1 MRRSLVVLLVAAG
14 FAAIPVAAQPPQPR
28 DLDNAAAFARLY
40 GVVRYFYPSD
50 AGASLAWNRFAVH
63 GVRLVRAART
73 TTELE
78 RSLKALFA
86 PLGPGIEIGRTLPP
100 APAPGTPDKTLI
112 AWRYLGA
119 GMDAATQGTQGPYQG
134 KRTNRANQAP
144 PVVDG
149 SVVMLQTVPALP
161 LRGKTIR
168 LRGFVRAAAGGAGGG
183 ASLWLRVDRPNQQLG
198 FFDNMMDRQV
208 RDPSWREYTIEGPVA
223 DDAANVA
230 FGTLATGTLT
240 ADFDGINLEI
250 KDASG
255 AWTPVAIQD
264 GGFEASPDGGWIR
277 GGNSKTAGVSRPG
290 GQAAEGERFLH
301 IEGAASL
308 AITAEVFDADP
319 PAPGAHVD
327 VELGA
332 GLKARVRLALT
343 DAEARG
349 GATASASI
357 DALKT
362 ALDAIG
368 DSPEQPD
375 IDTRAADVV
384 VAWNVFRHFYPY
396 WTEAGVDWNTR
407 LRPQLEIA
415 AAAKSRNA
423 QRDALRLLVA
433 DARDGHGGVNDR
445 RRRVAA
451 GWLPIALEVRE
462 KRVVIVA
469 SRAPNDAPVG
479 AVVTTIDGVPA
490 DTRLADLMKL
500 SSGTS
505 QWRER
510 RALAEMIGCQ
520 PGAAPVTLALET
532 GAGARA
538 STLACD
544 TKTPPL
550 EKRPDP
556 VSELSAGVWY
566 VDLSRARMNDITPVL
581 AKLAAAKGVV
591 FDLRGYPT
599 DAGFPILAH
608 LLVSSEQD
616 RWMHVARL
624 TGPFG
629 QNAGWESVG
638 WDQTPKSPRLSGR
651 IVFLTDGRAIS
662 YAESVMGYVR
672 DRKLATIVGAT
683 TAGTNGNVI
692 SFEVPSGFAIS
703 FTGMKVTRHDGRS
716 AFHLL
721 GVEPVIP
728 VSPTIAGLRSDRDE
742 VLERGLAVIEDKQR

>member
-1 MRRSLVVLLVAAG
+1 MRRSLMVLAMAAG
-14 FAAIPVAAQPPQPR
+14 FVAIPVAAQTPQPR

-40 GVVRYFYPSD
+40 GVVRYFYPGD
-50 AGASLAWNRFAVH
+50 AGAALAWNRFAVH

-73 TTELE
+73 SAELE
-78 RSLKALFA
+78 TSLKALFA
-86 PLGPGIEIGRTLPP
+86 TLGPGIDIGRTLPP

-119 GMDAATQGTQGPYQG
+119 GMDGTTQGTQGPYQG
-134 KRTNRANQAP
+134 KRTNRAIQVP
-144 PVVDG
+144 PGVDG
-149 SVVMLQTVPALP
+149 VVVMSQTVPALP

-168 LRGFVRAAAGGAGGG
+168 LRGFVRAAAGGAGSG
-183 ASLWLRVDRPNQQLG
+183 ASLWLRVDRPNQQPG

-208 RDPSWREYTIEGPVA
+208 RDPSWREYTIEGPVT
-223 DDAANVA
+223 DDAASVV
-230 FGTLATGTLT
+230 FGTLAAGTLT
-240 ADFDGINLEI
+240 ADFDGINLEV

-264 GGFEASPDGGWIR
+264 GGFEAPLGGGWMR
-277 GGNSKTAGVSRPG
+277 GGNSKTATVSQPG
-290 GQAAEGERFLH
+290 GQAPEGERFLH
-301 IEGAASL
+301 IGGVASPP
-308 AITAEVFDADP
+308 ITAEVFDAAP

-327 VELGA
+327 VDLGA

-349 GATASASI
+349 DAKASASI
-357 DALKT
+357 DALKK
-362 ALDAIG
+362 ALETIG

-375 IDTRAADVV
+375 IDTRVGDVV

-396 WTEAGVDWNTR
+396 WSEAGVDWNTR

-433 DARDGHGGVNDR
+433 DVRDGHGRVNDPR
-445 RRRVAA
+445 HRVAM
-451 GWLPIALEVRE
+451 GWLPIALEIRE
-462 KRVVIVA
+462 QRVVIVA

-479 AVVTTIDGVPA
+479 AVVTTIGGVPT

-510 RALAEMIGCQ
+510 RALNEIIGCQ
-520 PGAAPVTLALET
+520 PGTPVTLALET
-532 GAGARA
+532 SAGARA

-566 VDLSRARMNDITPVL
+566 VDLSRARMNDITPML
-581 AKLAAAKGVV
+581 ATLAAGKGVV

-608 LLVSSEQD
+608 LLESSEKD
-616 RWMHVARL
+616 RWMHVARF

-629 QNAGWESVG
+629 QNAGWESMG

-672 DRKLATIVGAT
+672 DRRLATIVGAT
-683 TAGTNGNVI
+683 TAGANGNVV
-692 SFEVPSGFAIS
+692 SFDVPSGFAIS
-703 FTGMKVTRHDGRS
+703 FTGMKVTRHDGS
-716 AFHLL
+716 SVFHLL
-721 GVEPVIP
+721 GVEPDIP
-728 VSPTIAGLRSDRDE
+728 VAPTIAGLRSGRDE
-742 VLERGLAVIEDKQR
+742 VLERGLAVIEDKQP